1 MKPRLAVPG
10 LAALFLLAS
19 IATAGGAAAAPTE
32 PSACFGAFAS
42 TFAQTIPASG
52 RLVADMA
59 NDAPGVIG
67 QTASQKS
74 VPPCI

>member
-32 PSACFGAFAS
+32 PNACFGAFSSA
-42 TFAQTIPASG
+42 FAQANPASG
-52 RLVADMA
+52 RLVSGIATET
-59 NDAPGVIG
+59 PGAIG
-67 QTASQKS
+67 QVASQKP